1 MLACYY
7 FGPILVIIIIYNKHK
22 ILTAIV
28 EDSAAVD
35 AADEER
41 TFDELAESIMPY

>member
-1 MLACYY
+1 MLL
-7 FGPILVIIIIYNKHK
+7 FWNNIIIDYIQQTQ
-22 ILTAIV
+22 ILTTIA

-35 AADEER
+35 AADEES

>member
-1 MLACYY
+1 MLLFWNNISDY
-7 FGPILVIIIIYNKHK
+7 IQQTQ

-35 AADEER
+35 AADEES
-41 TFDELAESIMPY
+41 TFDELGSIMPY